1 MARLEELE
9 RLVGTRVTLR
19 LTPTAP
25 GGPVV
30 TGRLLGVL
38 RALDG
43 SVVTIEPD
51 GAAAPLTCHAHY
63 IEGVEPA

>member
-1 MARLEELE
+1 MARLEQLE
-9 RLVGTRVTLR
+9 QLIGMRVTLR
-19 LTPTAP
+19 LSATAP

-30 TGRLLGVL
+30 TGRLMGVL

-51 GAAAPLTCHAHY
+51 GAAAPLTYHAHH
-63 IEGVEPA
+63 IEGFEPA